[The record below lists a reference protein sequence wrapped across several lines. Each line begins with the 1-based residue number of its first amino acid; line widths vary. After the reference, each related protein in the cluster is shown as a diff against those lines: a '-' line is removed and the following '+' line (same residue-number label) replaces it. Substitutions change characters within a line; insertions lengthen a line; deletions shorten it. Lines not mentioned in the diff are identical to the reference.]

1 MTAYTI
7 VITTATQGSEEA
19 EVNTLSDEFTNE
31 SEAIG
36 YSRRLAEELVEL
48 AGELQLE
55 FDYSS
60 VGLYKG
66 DLIDEDLTTDHEAF
80 VGLWV
85 LDAESAEY
93 VTAEEFAAEEAEGDD
108 DAEEEAEGEAEAKT
122 EAEQA

>member
-7 VITTATQGSEEA
+7 VITTATQGSEDA

-31 SEAIG
+31 SEVIG

-48 AGELQLE
+48 AEELQLE

-66 DLIDEDLTTDHEAF
+66 DVVDEDLTPEHETF
-80 VGLWV
+80 LGLWV
-85 LDAESAEY
+85 LDAEGAEY
-93 VTAEEFAAEEAEGDD
+93 VTAEEFAAEEAEGED
-108 DAEEEAEGEAEAKT
+108 EIEEA
-122 EAEQA
+122 

>member
-7 VITTATQGSEEA
+7 VITTATQGSEDA

-31 SEAIG
+31 SEVIG

-48 AGELQLE
+48 AEELQLE

-66 DLIDEDLTTDHEAF
+66 DVVDEDLTPEHETF
-80 VGLWV
+80 LGLWV
-85 LDAESAEY
+85 LDAEGAEY
-93 VTAEEFAAEEAEGDD
+93 DTAEEVAAEEAEGED
-108 DAEEEAEGEAEAKT
+108 EIEEA
-122 EAEQA
+122 